1 LTAPLQVIAL
11 TFDLDVDADQR
22 ILAEVDRIQGR
33 GVLRVLDMVFLAKRE
48 DGTLQRLKIGEEEDF
63 GTLLAGIVPGAA
75 AAESG
80 FASDDS
86 PGPAAAPAASGMTRA
101 QALVRSLE
109 PGRAAAFLLVE
120 HLWAGP
126 LVDAAF
132 AAGGA
137 LISDDFL
144 TGEAGLA
151 VGSEVTVLEEA
162 AAVIAEAQAAE
173 AEAVLRAVAASAGA
187 AEAEA
192 AAEHIQA
199 AAAADAVSA
208 LIAAGLIE
216 EAATQQAVTALTAA
230 GLITG
235 AAAEAASAATA
246 RAALTIAAANQA
258 ADQAVAEDAATVAAA
273 DRAADEAVA
282 EDAALVGAA
291 DEVAD
296 EATGE
301 ARGRV
306 RAASI
311 TPSEA
316 EILPYLAEPV
326 PFSII
331 ADKMGISR
339 SAAKERAERLYQRL
353 GVHSRTEAVD
363 RAREYGLLRHRP
375 GER

>member
-1 LTAPLQVIAL
+1 MTAPLQVIAL
-11 TFDLDVDADQR
+11 TFDLDADAEQR
-22 ILAEVDRIQGR
+22 ILAEVDRVQGR
-33 GVLRVLDMVFLAKRE
+33 GVLRVLDMVFLAKGQ
-48 DGTLQRLKIGEEEDF
+48 DGTLQRLKIGEDEDF
-63 GTLLAGIVPGAA
+63 GTLLVGILPGAA
-75 AAESG
+75 ADGTG

-86 PGPAAAPAASGMTRA
+86 PESAAAATASGMTRA
-101 QALVRSLE
+101 QVLVRSLE

-162 AAVIAEAQAAE
+162 SAVIAEAQAAE

-192 AAEHIQA
+192 VAEQIQA
-199 AAAADAVSA
+199 AAAANAVSA
-208 LIAAGLIE
+208 LIAAGLVE

-246 RAALTIAAANQA
+246 GAAVTIAA
-258 ADQAVAEDAATVAAA
+258 ADQAVAEDAA
-273 DRAADEAVA
+273 
-282 EDAALVGAA
+282 LIGAA
-291 DEVAD
+291 DEVTD

-301 ARGRV
+301 AQGRV

-311 TPSEA
+311 TRSEA
-316 EILPYLAEPV
+316 EILPYLPEPV

-363 RAREYGLLRHRP
+363 RAREYGLLRRRP
-375 GER
+375 RRDVTG

>member
-1 LTAPLQVIAL
+1 MTAPLQVIAL
-11 TFDLDVDADQR
+11 TFDLDADAEQR
-22 ILAEVDRIQGR
+22 ILAEVDRVQGR
-33 GVLRVLDMVFLAKRE
+33 GVLRVLDMVFLAKGQ
-48 DGTLQRLKIGEEEDF
+48 DGTLQRLKIGEDEDF
-63 GTLLAGIVPGAA
+63 GTLLAGILPGAA
-75 AAESG
+75 ADGSG
-80 FASDDS
+80 FASDDR
-86 PGPAAAPAASGMTRA
+86 PEPAAAAAATASGMTRA
-101 QALVRSLE
+101 QVLVRSLE

-162 AAVIAEAQAAE
+162 SAVIAEAQAAE

-192 AAEHIQA
+192 VAEQIQA

-208 LIAAGLIE
+208 LIAAGLVE

-246 RAALTIAAANQA
+246 GAAVTIAAAGQA
-258 ADQAVAEDAATVAAA
+258 ADQAVAEDAA
-273 DRAADEAVA
+273 
-282 EDAALVGAA
+282 LIGAA
-291 DEVAD
+291 DEVTD

-301 ARGRV
+301 AQGRV

-311 TPSEA
+311 TRSEA
-316 EILPYLAEPV
+316 EILPYLPEPV

-363 RAREYGLLRHRP
+363 RAREYGLLRRRP
-375 GER
+375 GET

>member
-1 LTAPLQVIAL
+1 MTAPLQIIAL
-11 TFDLDVDADQR
+11 TFDLDADAEQR
-22 ILAEVDRIQGR
+22 ILAEVDRVQGR
-33 GVLRVLDMVFLAKRE
+33 GVLRVLDMVFLAKGE
-48 DGTLQRLKIGEEEDF
+48 DGTLQRLKIGEDEDF
-63 GTLLAGIVPGAA
+63 GTLLAGILPSAA
-75 AAESG
+75 ADESG
-80 FASDDS
+80 FGSDDS
-86 PGPAAAPAASGMTRA
+86 LEPAAAAAPAPAVSGMIRA
-101 QALVRSLE
+101 QVLVRSLE

-162 AAVIAEAQAAE
+162 SAVIAEAQAAE

-192 AAEHIQA
+192 AAEQIQA

-208 LIAAGLIE
+208 LIAAGLVE

-246 RAALTIAAANQA
+246 GAALTIAAAGQA
-258 ADQAVAEDAATVAAA
+258 ADQAVAEDAA
-273 DRAADEAVA
+273 
-282 EDAALVGAA
+282 LIGAA
-291 DEVAD
+291 DEVAG

-301 ARGRV
+301 AQGRV

-311 TPSEA
+311 TRSEA
-316 EILPYLAEPV
+316 EILPYLPEPV

-363 RAREYGLLRHRP
+363 RAREYGLLRRRP
-375 GER
+375 GET

>member
-11 TFDLDVDADQR
+11 TFDLDADAEQR
-22 ILAEVDRIQGR
+22 ILAEVDRVQGR
-33 GVLRVLDMVFLAKRE
+33 GVLRVLDMVFLAKGE
-48 DGTLQRLKIGEEEDF
+48 DGILQRLKTGEDEDF
-63 GTLLAGIVPGAA
+63 GTLLAGILPGAA
-75 AAESG
+75 ADESG
-80 FASDDS
+80 FASDDG
-86 PGPAAAPAASGMTRA
+86 PEPAAAPAASGMTRA
-101 QALVRSLE
+101 QVLVRSLE

-162 AAVIAEAQAAE
+162 SAVIAEAQAAE
-173 AEAVLRAVAASAGA
+173 AEAVLRAVAASVGA

-192 AAEHIQA
+192 AAEQIQA

-208 LIAAGLIE
+208 LIAAGLVE
-216 EAATQQAVTALTAA
+216 EAATQQAVAALTAA

-246 RAALTIAAANQA
+246 GAALTIAAAGQA
-258 ADQAVAEDAATVAAA
+258 TDQAVAEDAA
-273 DRAADEAVA
+273 
-282 EDAALVGAA
+282 LIGAA
-291 DEVAD
+291 DEVAG

-301 ARGRV
+301 AQGRRV

-311 TPSEA
+311 TRSEA
-316 EILPYLAEPV
+316 EILPYLPEPV

-363 RAREYGLLRHRP
+363 RAREYGLLRGRP
-375 GER
+375 GET

>member
-1 LTAPLQVIAL
+1 MRMLISASWPRSTGFRAAACCACSTWCSWPNGQ
-11 TFDLDVDADQR
+11 
-22 ILAEVDRIQGR
+22 
-33 GVLRVLDMVFLAKRE
+33 
-48 DGTLQRLKIGEEEDF
+48 DGALQRLKIGEEEDF

-75 AAESG
+75 ADESG

-86 PGPAAAPAASGMTRA
+86 PESAASGMTRA

-132 AAGGA
+132 AAGGT

-151 VGSEVTVLEEA
+151 VGSEITVLEEA

-192 AAEHIQA
+192 VAEQIQA
-199 AAAADAVSA
+199 AAAANAVSA
-208 LIAAGLIE
+208 LIAAGLVE
-216 EAATQQAVTALTAA
+216 EAATQQAVTALTTA

-246 RAALTIAAANQA
+246 SAALTIAAA
-258 ADQAVAEDAATVAAA
+258 
-273 DRAADEAVA
+273 DRAADQAVA

-291 DEVAD
+291 DEVAG

-301 ARGRV
+301 AQGRV

-363 RAREYGLLRHRP
+363 RAREYGLLRRRS

>member
-11 TFDLDVDADQR
+11 TFDLDADAEQR
-22 ILAEVDRIQGR
+22 ILAEVDRVQGR
-33 GVLRVLDMVFLAKRE
+33 GVLRVLDMVFLAKGE
-48 DGTLQRLKIGEEEDF
+48 DGTLQRLKIGEDEDF
-63 GTLLAGIVPGAA
+63 GTLLAGILPGAA
-75 AAESG
+75 ADESG

-86 PGPAAAPAASGMTRA
+86 PEPAPAASGMTRA
-101 QALVRSLE
+101 QVLVRSLE

-162 AAVIAEAQAAE
+162 SAVIAEAQAAE

-187 AEAEA
+187 ADAEA
-192 AAEHIQA
+192 AAEQIQA

-208 LIAAGLIE
+208 LIAAGLVE

-246 RAALTIAAANQA
+246 GAALTIAAAGQA
-258 ADQAVAEDAATVAAA
+258 ADQAVAEDAA
-273 DRAADEAVA
+273 
-282 EDAALVGAA
+282 LIGAA
-291 DEVAD
+291 DEVAG

-301 ARGRV
+301 AQGRV

-311 TPSEA
+311 TRSEA
-316 EILPYLAEPV
+316 EILPYLPEPV

-353 GVHSRTEAVD
+353 GVHSRTQAVD
-363 RAREYGLLRHRP
+363 RAREYGLLRRRP
-375 GER
+375 GET

>member
-1 LTAPLQVIAL
+1 MTAPLQVIAL
-11 TFDLDVDADQR
+11 TFDLDADAEQR
-22 ILAEVDRIQGR
+22 ILAEVDRVQGR
-33 GVLRVLDMVFLAKRE
+33 GVLRVLDMVFLAKGE
-48 DGTLQRLKIGEEEDF
+48 DGTLQRLKIGEDEDF
-63 GTLLAGIVPGAA
+63 GTLLAGILPGAA
-75 AAESG
+75 ADESG
-80 FASDDS
+80 FASDDR
-86 PGPAAAPAASGMTRA
+86 PEPAAAPAASGMTRA
-101 QALVRSLE
+101 QVLVRSLE

-162 AAVIAEAQAAE
+162 SAAVIAEAQAAE

-187 AEAEA
+187 ADAEA
-192 AAEHIQA
+192 AAEQIQA
-199 AAAADAVSA
+199 AAAADAGST
-208 LIAAGLIE
+208 LIAAGLVE

-246 RAALTIAAANQA
+246 GAALTIAAAGQA
-258 ADQAVAEDAATVAAA
+258 ADQAVAEDAA
-273 DRAADEAVA
+273 
-282 EDAALVGAA
+282 LIGAA
-291 DEVAD
+291 DEVAG

-301 ARGRV
+301 AQGRV

-311 TPSEA
+311 TRSEA
-316 EILPYLAEPV
+316 EILPYLPEPV

-353 GVHSRTEAVD
+353 GVHSRTQAVD
-363 RAREYGLLRHRP
+363 RAREYGLLRRRP
-375 GER
+375 GET

>member
-1 LTAPLQVIAL
+1 MTAPLQVIAL
-11 TFDLDVDADQR
+11 TFDLDADAEQR
-22 ILAEVDRIQGR
+22 ILAEVDRVQGR
-33 GVLRVLDMVFLAKRE
+33 GVLRVLDMVFLAKGQ
-48 DGTLQRLKIGEEEDF
+48 DGTLQRLKIGEDEDF
-63 GTLLAGIVPGAA
+63 GTLLAGILPGAA
-75 AAESG
+75 ADGSG

-86 PGPAAAPAASGMTRA
+86 PEPAAAAAAASGMTRA
-101 QALVRSLE
+101 QVLVRSLE

-162 AAVIAEAQAAE
+162 SAVIAEAQAAE

-192 AAEHIQA
+192 VAEQIQA

-208 LIAAGLIE
+208 LIAAGLVE

-246 RAALTIAAANQA
+246 GAALTIAAAGQA
-258 ADQAVAEDAATVAAA
+258 ADQAVAEDAA
-273 DRAADEAVA
+273 
-282 EDAALVGAA
+282 LIGAA
-291 DEVAD
+291 DEVAG

-301 ARGRV
+301 AQGRV

-311 TPSEA
+311 TRSEA
-316 EILPYLAEPV
+316 EILPYLPEPV

-363 RAREYGLLRHRP
+363 RAREYGLLRRRP
-375 GER
+375 GET

>member
-1 LTAPLQVIAL
+1 MTAPLQVIAL
-11 TFDLDVDADQR
+11 TFDLDADAEQR
-22 ILAEVDRIQGR
+22 ILAEVDRVQGR
-33 GVLRVLDMVFLAKRE
+33 GVLRVLDMVFLAKGE
-48 DGTLQRLKIGEEEDF
+48 DGTLQRLKIGEDEDF
-63 GTLLAGIVPGAA
+63 GTLLAGILPGAA
-75 AAESG
+75 ADESG
-80 FASDDS
+80 FASDDR
-86 PGPAAAPAASGMTRA
+86 PELAAAPAASGMTRA
-101 QALVRSLE
+101 QVLVRSLE

-162 AAVIAEAQAAE
+162 SAVIAEAQAAE

-187 AEAEA
+187 ADAEA
-192 AAEHIQA
+192 AAEQIQA

-208 LIAAGLIE
+208 LIAAGMVE

-230 GLITG
+230 GLFTG

-246 RAALTIAAANQA
+246 GAALTIAAAGQA
-258 ADQAVAEDAATVAAA
+258 ADQAVAEDAA
-273 DRAADEAVA
+273 
-282 EDAALVGAA
+282 LIGAA
-291 DEVAD
+291 DEVAG

-301 ARGRV
+301 AQGRV

-311 TPSEA
+311 TRSEA
-316 EILPYLAEPV
+316 EILPYLPEPV

-353 GVHSRTEAVD
+353 GVHSRTQAVD
-363 RAREYGLLRHRP
+363 RAREYGLLRRRP
-375 GER
+375 GET